1 MFEFGNRSDQSL
13 ARGRRGLGMVA
24 TVAGH
29 VVVLGVV
36 ALLPFVRADQPP
48 PPPETLTFVA
58 PAVPGPPPPPP
69 APAAARPAPRPV
81 ATSGST
87 VLRKPAPALQVIP
100 APVEAPSDIGRE
112 TEVEPPPAPR
122 GSEVDPHFDRAAGGG
137 EGGVPG
143 GIVGGVVGGL
153 GASAAP
159 PPPPPPPP
167 PPEPKRPVRVG
178 GQVATPALL
187 SRVAPTFPEVAARA
201 GVRGVV
207 ILDATVDKAG
217 RVESIRVVRSV
228 PQLEKAAID
237 AVKQWRYSPLLLNGQ
252 PTPFIVTVTVSFND

>member
-1 MFEFGNRSDQSL
+1 MFEFWSSTDQSL
-13 ARGRRGLGMVA
+13 VRGRRGFGTVA

-29 VVVLGVV
+29 VVVLGLV
-36 ALLPFVRADQPP
+36 ALLPFVQADQPP

-58 PAVPGPPPPPP
+58 PAGPAPPPPP

-81 ATSGST
+81 ATTGST
-87 VLRKPAPALQVIP
+87 VLRKPAPAFEGVP

-112 TEVEPPPAPR
+112 TEVEPPTAPR

-137 EGGVPG
+137 EGSVPG

-153 GASAAP
+153 GASAA
-159 PPPPPPPP
+159 PPPP

-207 ILDATVDKAG
+207 ILEATVDKAG
-217 RVESIRVVRSV
+217 RVESVRVVRSV

-237 AVKQWRYSPLLLNGQ
+237 AVKQWRYSPLLLNGE